1 MSTESDKF
9 PLLVCLSEPG
19 SPENRARGKGVG
31 GNVLLGD
38 AISGDRAGDKREQG
52 RVGGR
57 VDRRH

>member
-19 SPENRARGKGVG
+19 SPENRARGKGDG

-38 AISGDRAGDKREQG
+38 ATSGDRAEDKGEQG